1 MGKTTSKLS
10 YFVINLS
17 QRVMKLLCMTVFTI
31 HTTNLDNNVLR
42 IMHHC
47 STTCFML
54 IANLVKAKQ
63 VIYLG
68 NVSLKVSPFAIKRT
82 ICFSAFAN
90 RWAAYFCKILAFL
103 CQVTL
108 NDGKKG

>member
-17 QRVMKLLCMTVFTI
+17 QRVIKLLCMTVFTI
-31 HTTNLDNNVLR
+31 HIPNLDNNVLR

-54 IANLVKAKQ
+54 IAKFGKSKTS
-63 VIYLG
+63 YLFRKCFFES
-68 NVSLKVSPFAIKRT
+68 VS
-82 ICFSAFAN
+82 ICNKTNHLF
-90 RWAAYFCKILAFL
+90 FCL
-103 CQVTL
+103 C
-108 NDGKKG
+108 K